1 MGMEGLHN
9 SQKYRV
15 QVWKSHRTH
24 RRSGNG
30 YGRAY
35 IAHRSTGYRY
45 GSHTELTE
53 DPGMG
58 MEGIHTSQKYRVQVW
73 KSYRTHKSSV

>member
-30 YGRAY
+30 YGR
-35 IAHRSTGYRY
+35 
-45 GSHTELTE
+45 HTYLTE
-53 DPGMG
+53 VPGTG
-58 MEGIHTSQKYRVQVW
+58 MEVIPNSQKFRVG
-73 KSYRTHKSSV
+73 KPI